1 MEEPMAEPLTFGVWL
16 RQRRKAL
23 ELTQEALAEQCSWV
37 ASGCGEGGWC
47 VERRRSGPQRLR

>member
-1 MEEPMAEPLTFGVWL
+1 MAEPLTFGVWL

-47 VERRRSGPQRLR
+47 VERRRPGPQRLR